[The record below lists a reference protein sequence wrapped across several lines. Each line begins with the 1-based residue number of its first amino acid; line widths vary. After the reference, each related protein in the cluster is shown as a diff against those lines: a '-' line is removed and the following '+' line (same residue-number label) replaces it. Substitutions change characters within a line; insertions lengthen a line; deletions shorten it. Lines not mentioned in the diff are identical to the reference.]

1 MNKSPVKLVLG
12 ILAAIMVIVLLN
24 SVFIID
30 ESHQSIVLQF
40 GRVVRQINTS
50 GLYFKIPVIQKV
62 VYFDKRI
69 IDISPDSREV
79 IAADQKRFIVDSY
92 AKYKIVDPIK
102 FYQTVRNEIGLQN
115 RLSSIIESNIREKIG
130 TVSLINFLNG
140 ARSEVMTVIQE
151 GVSKESEKFGIEMI
165 DVRIRRAD
173 LPEENSTAIFRRMQT
188 DREKEAKEIR
198 AEGEEASQRI
208 KSDADL
214 QTRIIIANAIKEAQI
229 IRGTGEAKASKIYND
244 ALKND
249 PDFFSF
255 YRTMQAYKQAFNK
268 KNTKIIL
275 SPNNDFIN
283 FFNKQG
289 GN

>member
-1 MNKSPVKLVLG
+1 MNNVSFKIIIGFFTFIATLG
-12 ILAAIMVIVLLN
+12 LLN
-24 SVFIID
+24 SMFIVD

-40 GRVVRQINTS
+40 GRVVKQIHNS
-50 GLYFKIPVIQKV
+50 GLYFKLPLVQKV

-69 IDISPDSREV
+69 IDISSDSREV

-92 AKYKIVDPIK
+92 AKYKIVDPVK
-102 FYQTVRNEIGLQN
+102 FYQTVRNETGLKN

-130 TVSLINFLNG
+130 NVSLINFLNE
-140 ARSEVMTVIQE
+140 ARSEVMSVIQE
-151 GVSKESEKFGIEMI
+151 GVSKESEKFGIEMV
-165 DVRIRRAD
+165 DVRIKRAD

-229 IRGTGEAKASKIYND
+229 IRGTGEAQASKIYND
-244 ALKND
+244 ALKMD
-249 PDFFSF
+249 PNFFSF
-255 YRTMQAYKQAFNK
+255 YRTMQAYKHAFNG
-268 KNTKIIL
+268 KNSRIIL
-275 SPNNDFIN
+275 SPNNDFIS
-283 FFNKQG
+283 FFNKER

>member
-1 MNKSPVKLVLG
+1 MNKSPTKLVLG
-12 ILAAIMVIVLLN
+12 ILAAVMIIVLSN
-24 SVFIID
+24 SVFIVD

-40 GRVVRQINTS
+40 GRVAKQIKTS

-92 AKYKIVDPIK
+92 AKYRIVDPVK

-140 ARSEVMTVIQE
+140 ARSEVMAIIKD
-151 GVSKESEKFGIEMI
+151 GVSKESEKFGIEMV

-173 LPEENSTAIFRRMQT
+173 LPEENSVAIFRRMQT

-214 QTRIIIANAIKEAQI
+214 QTRMIIADAIKDAQI

-255 YRTMQAYKQAFNK
+255 YRTMQAYKQAFNG

-283 FFNKQG
+283 FFNKQR

>member
-1 MNKSPVKLVLG
+1 MSSKPFKLILG
-12 ILAAIMVIVLLN
+12 FLTLVIVVISLN
-24 SVFIID
+24 SIFIVD
-30 ESHQSIVLQF
+30 EAHQSIVLQF
-40 GRVVRQINTS
+40 GRVVKQIHNS
-50 GLYFKIPVIQKV
+50 GLYFKLPFIQKV
-62 VYFDKRI
+62 VYVDKRI
-69 IDISPDSREV
+69 IDISSDSREV

-92 AKYKIVDPIK
+92 AKYRIVDPVK
-102 FYQTVRNEIGLQN
+102 FYQTVRTETGLKN

-130 TVSLINFLNG
+130 NVSLINFLNE
-140 ARSEVMTVIQE
+140 ARSEVMTIIQE

-165 DVRIRRAD
+165 DVRIKRAD

-214 QTRIIIANAIKEAQI
+214 QTRIIIADAIKEAQI
-229 IRGTGEAKASKIYND
+229 IRGNGEAKASKIYND
-244 ALKND
+244 VLKAD
-249 PDFFSF
+249 PNFFSF
-255 YRTMQAYKQAFNK
+255 YRTMQAYRHAFNG
-268 KNTKIIL
+268 KNTRIIL

-283 FFNKQG
+283 LFNKER

>member
-1 MNKSPVKLVLG
+1 MSSKPFKLILG
-12 ILAAIMVIVLLN
+12 FLTVVIVVISLN
-24 SVFIID
+24 SIFIVD
-30 ESHQSIVLQF
+30 EAHQSIVLQF
-40 GRVVRQINTS
+40 GRVVKQIHDS
-50 GLYFKIPVIQKV
+50 GLYFKLPFIQKV
-62 VYFDKRI
+62 VYVDKRI
-69 IDISPDSREV
+69 IDISSDSREV

-92 AKYKIVDPIK
+92 AKYRIVDPVK
-102 FYQTVRNEIGLQN
+102 FYQTVRTETGLKN

-130 TVSLINFLNG
+130 NVSLINFLNE
-140 ARSEVMTVIQE
+140 ARSEVMIIIQE

-165 DVRIRRAD
+165 DVRIKRAD

-214 QTRIIIANAIKEAQI
+214 QTRIIIADAIKEAQI
-229 IRGTGEAKASKIYND
+229 IRGNGEAKASKIYND
-244 ALKND
+244 ALKVD
-249 PDFFSF
+249 PNFFTF
-255 YRTMQAYKQAFNK
+255 YRTMQAYRHAFNG
-268 KNTKIIL
+268 KNTRIIL

-283 FFNKQG
+283 LFNKER

>member
-1 MNKSPVKLVLG
+1 MNNAPFKIIIGFLTFIVTLG
-12 ILAAIMVIVLLN
+12 LLN
-24 SVFIID
+24 SMFIVH

-40 GRVVRQINTS
+40 GRVVKQIHNS
-50 GLYFKIPVIQKV
+50 GLYFKLPLVQKV

-69 IDISPDSREV
+69 IDISSDSREV

-92 AKYKIVDPIK
+92 AKYRIVDPVK
-102 FYQTVRNEIGLQN
+102 FYQTVRNETGLKN

-130 TVSLINFLNG
+130 NVSLINFLNE
-140 ARSEVMTVIQE
+140 ARSEVMSVIQE
-151 GVSKESEKFGIEMI
+151 GVSKESEKFGIEMV
-165 DVRIRRAD
+165 DVRIKRAD

-229 IRGTGEAKASKIYND
+229 IRGTGEAQASKIYND
-244 ALKND
+244 ALKID
-249 PDFFSF
+249 PSFFSF
-255 YRTMQAYKQAFNK
+255 YRTMQAYKHAFNG
-268 KNTKIIL
+268 KNSRIIL
-275 SPNNDFIN
+275 SPNNDFIS
-283 FFNKQG
+283 FFNKER

>member
-1 MNKSPVKLVLG
+1 MNKSLAKLVLG
-12 ILAAIMVIVLLN
+12 ILTVIMVIVLSN

-40 GRVVRQINTS
+40 GRVARQINTS
-50 GLYFKIPVIQKV
+50 GLYFKIPIIQKV

-92 AKYKIVDPIK
+92 AKYRIVDPVK

-130 TVSLINFLNG
+130 TVSLINFLNV
-140 ARSEVMTVIQE
+140 ARAEVMTVIQE

-214 QTRIIIANAIKEAQI
+214 QARIIIANAIKEAQI

-268 KNTKIIL
+268 ENTKLFYHLTMISL
-275 SPNNDFIN
+275 T
-283 FFNKQG
+283 FNKQR

>member
-1 MNKSPVKLVLG
+1 MSSNPFKFILG
-12 ILAAIMVIVLLN
+12 FLTLVIVVISLN
-24 SVFIID
+24 SIFIVD
-30 ESHQSIVLQF
+30 EAHQSIVLQF
-40 GRVVRQINTS
+40 GRVVKQIHNS
-50 GLYFKIPVIQKV
+50 GLYFKLPFIQKV
-62 VYFDKRI
+62 VYVDKRI
-69 IDISPDSREV
+69 IDISSDSREV

-92 AKYKIVDPIK
+92 AKYRIVDPVK
-102 FYQTVRNEIGLQN
+102 FYQTVRTEIGLKN

-130 TVSLINFLNG
+130 NVSLINFLNE
-140 ARSEVMTVIQE
+140 ARSEVMTIIQE

-165 DVRIRRAD
+165 DVRIKRAD

-214 QTRIIIANAIKEAQI
+214 QTRIIIADAIKEAQI
-229 IRGTGEAKASKIYND
+229 IRGNGEAKASKIYND
-244 ALKND
+244 VLKVD
-249 PDFFSF
+249 PNFFSF
-255 YRTMQAYKQAFNK
+255 YRTMQAYRHAFNG
-268 KNTKIIL
+268 KNTRIIL

-283 FFNKQG
+283 LFNKER